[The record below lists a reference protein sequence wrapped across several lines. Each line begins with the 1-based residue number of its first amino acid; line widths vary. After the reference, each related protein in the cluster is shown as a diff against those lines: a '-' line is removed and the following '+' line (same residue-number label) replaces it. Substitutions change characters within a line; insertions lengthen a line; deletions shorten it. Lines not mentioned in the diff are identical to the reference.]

1 VRSKQRAQILEDL
14 ETEALMRQ
22 WGFNEKAF
30 HRSPPKDFTGFGSP
44 IPLPPEEPPML
55 KGICSIIQ

>member
-1 VRSKQRAQILEDL
+1 
-14 ETEALMRQ
+14 MRQ